1 MPGSMLAGSYDLGSC
16 GVVIDVD
23 MNRIIA
29 VLWLALACA
38 GVLFCQSCEDRS
50 SAPEQL
56 EPSSSQESI
65 RHSLEAAEIYIASG
79 NTDKAQAILA
89 RLIDQSPDDPRP
101 YEVMARLALRKGL
114 QLRDMG
120 LIEASRDQFG
130 TSFDWYRDAVSRM
143 PESSGLHQ
151 SAGEVAQQAG
161 KHEEALACYL
171 RSIELD
177 PGNMR
182 SQINAAQLLIE
193 TSPGR
198 VRSHAQI
205 GSGNGFRA
213 ATCLVFLGLIAPEGR
228 KGIRIFRVGVQ
239 RHWLLQVI
247 RMESESRWRAFTLKR
262 DRPRVA
268 LELLLALSDQV
279 RGQEP
284 ATSQIAIAW
293 ESLGNSINAGQAWSE
308 CFRTNAHR
316 TDAWRFALRAA
327 EAFGRADQEAMASS
341 WLEQAIMLD
350 APSMEIEEA
359 RRSISMGTG
368 PD

>member
-1 MPGSMLAGSYDLGSC
+1 
-16 GVVIDVD
+16 

-50 SAPEQL
+50 PVPEQL

-130 TSFDWYRDAVSRM
+130 TSYDLYKDAVSRM

-161 KHEEALACYL
+161 QHEEALACYL

-193 TSPGR
+193 TSPE
-198 VRSHAQI
+198 RSEAMLRSVLETDSEQPHAL
-205 GSGNGFRA
+205 SSLA
-213 ATCLVFLGLIAPEGR
+213 L
-228 KGIRIFRVGVQ
+228 
-239 RHWLLQVI
+239 LLQ
-247 RMESESRWRAFTLKR
+247 RAGRESESSEMASRALAVAGDQEGVR
-262 DRPRVA
+262 IAVARIHLEANRPRVA

-327 EAFGRADQEAMASS
+327 EAFGRAGQEAMAAS

-350 APSMEIEEA
+350 APAMEIEEA
-359 RRSISMGTG
+359 RRSIRMGTG